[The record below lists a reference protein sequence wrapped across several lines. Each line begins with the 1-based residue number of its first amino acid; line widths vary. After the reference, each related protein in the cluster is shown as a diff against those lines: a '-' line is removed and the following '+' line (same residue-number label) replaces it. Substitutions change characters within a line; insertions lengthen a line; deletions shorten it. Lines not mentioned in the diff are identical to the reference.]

1 MSQLVPEQV
10 EFIRNISDD
19 SVEIKDIIVAGMHQY
34 HVFSNLFRNSNTTI

>member
-19 SVEIKDIIVAGMHQY
+19 SVEIKDIIVAGMYQY
-34 HVFSNLFRNSNTTI
+34 HVFSNSFRNSNTAI

>member
-19 SVEIKDIIVAGMHQY
+19 SVEIKDIILAGMYQY
-34 HVFSNLFRNSNTTI
+34 HVFSNLFRNSNSTI